1 MKKQLF
7 GWTAAALIFPFF
19 AAEANDKHDAFLKAE
34 KKARYGDYDD
44 MKEAA
49 NGLDHP
55 LKPYVEK
62 AYWQRNPS
70 LKHQTEI
77 ENYLNVYRNTPLE
90 WPVRKAWLNYL
101 KQYNKKAAYIRNYR
115 ETSNNELTCPYL
127 SFQLDLGAPKEAIM
141 NQVSDLWV
149 VGHSQPKECDTL
161 FSLWKKEGYQTQER
175 IWQRVSLAAEGGTS
189 SLLPY
194 LKSLLPKD
202 EQYLA
207 DLYLKVRKDPS
218 ASAGLYRFKK
228 KTAKEGQIA
237 LYGVKRL
244 VWRDKELAL
253 RAWEK
258 LEKMFVYTEEQKADV
273 YYNFALSL
281 ASSGHKQARFWL
293 NKVPKERQTTKL
305 MQWQLANMLELQD
318 WSGIVAFFTGKENL
332 SLGQQYWLAYSLN
345 QRGEVEDARA
355 LWQKIAKERDY
366 YGFLASARLGIPV
379 SLNNQQLQISDKL
392 QLEVANAPGFKR
404 ARALYELERYTSARR
419 EWNYLTGTSTKE
431 EKLAASILAAE
442 LDWYDSTI
450 YTLAQIKEWD
460 YVDLRFPFAF
470 KDVFESY
477 SNRNHI
483 DMAWSIAISRRESS
497 FAPDARSHANAY
509 GLMQLLPSTAK
520 YINRSTVSRRKL
532 FHPKTNIRLG
542 SEYLKYLKKKN
553 RGNEILATASY
564 NAGYHRIKRW
574 IPEQAMPAELWIEL
588 IPYTETRNYVKNVF
602 AYRQVYHTRLGRD
615 GNVLAPILDM
625 KMGG

>member
-1 MKKQLF
+1 MKKQLL
-7 GWTAAALIFPFF
+7 GWTAAALLFPFF

-194 LKSLLPKD
+194 LKSLLPKG

-355 LWQKIAKERDY
+355 LWQKEDPAHC
-366 YGFLASARLGIPV
+366 AAARGYR
-379 SLNNQQLQISDKL
+379 
-392 QLEVANAPGFKR
+392 R
-404 ARALYELERYTSARR
+404 A
-419 EWNYLTGTSTKE
+419 W
-431 EKLAASILAAE
+431 
-442 LDWYDSTI
+442 
-450 YTLAQIKEWD
+450 
-460 YVDLRFPFAF
+460 
-470 KDVFESY
+470 
-477 SNRNHI
+477 
-483 DMAWSIAISRRESS
+483 
-497 FAPDARSHANAY
+497 
-509 GLMQLLPSTAK
+509 
-520 YINRSTVSRRKL
+520 
-532 FHPKTNIRLG
+532 
-542 SEYLKYLKKKN
+542 
-553 RGNEILATASY
+553 
-564 NAGYHRIKRW
+564 
-574 IPEQAMPAELWIEL
+574 
-588 IPYTETRNYVKNVF
+588 
-602 AYRQVYHTRLGRD
+602 
-615 GNVLAPILDM
+615 
-625 KMGG
+625 